1 MTAAAGEGGSRN
13 IDGAPAQTGQSRQL
27 LVAARLYD
35 RKN

>member
-13 IDGAPAQTGQSRQL
+13 IDGGPAQTGQVCQL
-27 LVAARLYD
+27 LVAARQYD